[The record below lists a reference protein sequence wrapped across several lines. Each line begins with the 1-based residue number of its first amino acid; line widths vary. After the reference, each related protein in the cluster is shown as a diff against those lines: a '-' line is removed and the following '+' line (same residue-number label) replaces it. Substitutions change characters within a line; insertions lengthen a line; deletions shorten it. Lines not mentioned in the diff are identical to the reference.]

1 MHVRLLAAALL
12 CLGAAIPACSTSPTE
27 QEIIDALEQ
36 QLQSVEGGWT
46 GTASGGSQL
55 TLDFQLQA
63 GAGNAVSGSGT
74 MREQP
79 GAATVPVTVTGTFNR
94 PALSLTFS
102 GMTYQGHAVQGTISG
117 SYTSVGGVAGNLLLT
132 GTGYSSTVQLLLQEK

>member
-1 MHVRLLAAALL
+1 MHIRLLLAALL
-12 CLGAAIPACSTSPTE
+12 CLGAAIPACSSSPTE
-27 QEIIDALEQ
+27 QEIIDALEEE
-36 QLQSVEGGWT
+36 LRSVEGGWT
-46 GTASGGSQL
+46 GMASGGSQL

-79 GAATVPVTVTGTFNR
+79 GAATVPITVTGTFNR

-132 GTGYSSTVQLLLQEK
+132 GTGYSTTVQVLLQEK

>member
-1 MHVRLLAAALL
+1 MRIRLLAAVL

-27 QEIIDALEQ
+27 QEIIDTLEQ
-36 QLQSVEGGWT
+36 ELKSVEGGWT

-63 GAGNAVSGSGT
+63 GAGNTVSGSGT

-79 GAATVPVTVTGTFNR
+79 GAATVPVTVTGTFSR

-102 GMTYQGHAVQGTISG
+102 GMTYQGHAVQGTVSG
-117 SYTSVGGVAGNLLLT
+117 SYTSVGGVSAPLLLT
-132 GTGYSSTVQLLLQEK
+132 GTGYSTTVQVLLQEK

>member
-1 MHVRLLAAALL
+1 MHIRLLTAALL
-12 CLGAAIPACSTSPTE
+12 CLGAVIPACSSGPTE
-27 QEIIDALEQ
+27 QEIIDELEQ
-36 QLQSVEGGWT
+36 RLQSVEGGWT

-117 SYTSVGGVAGNLLLT
+117 SYTSVGGVSGNLLLT

>member
-1 MHVRLLAAALL
+1 MRVTLLAAVL
-12 CLGAAIPACSTSPTE
+12 CLGVGIPACSVGPTE
-27 QEIIDALEQ
+27 QEIIDGLEQ
-36 QLQSVEGGWT
+36 QLQSVDGGWT

-63 GAGNAVSGSGT
+63 AGTTLSGTGT

-79 GAATVPVTVTGTFNR
+79 GAATVPITVTGTFNR

-102 GMTYQGHAVQGTISG
+102 GMTYEGHAVQGTITG
-117 SYTSVGGVAGNLLLT
+117 SYTSVGGVGGTLQLT
-132 GTGYSSTVQLLLQEK
+132 GTGYSNSVQVLLQEK

>member
-1 MHVRLLAAALL
+1 MRITLLAAVL
-12 CLGAAIPACSTSPTE
+12 CLGVGIPACSSGPTE
-27 QEIIDALEQ
+27 QEIIDGLEQ
-36 QLQSVEGGWT
+36 ELRSVEGGWT
-46 GTASGGSQL
+46 GTASAGSQL

-79 GAATVPVTVTGTFNR
+79 GAAAVPITVTGTFNR

-102 GMTYQGHAVQGTISG
+102 GMTYQGHAVQGTVSG
-117 SYTSVGGVAGNLLLT
+117 SYTTVGGVAGTLLLT
-132 GTGYSSTVQLLLQEK
+132 GTGYSSSVQVLLQEK

>member
-1 MHVRLLAAALL
+1 MRIRLLAAVL

-27 QEIIDALEQ
+27 QEIIDTLEQ
-36 QLQSVEGGWT
+36 ELKSVEGGWT

-63 GAGNAVSGSGT
+63 GAGNTVSGSGT

-79 GAATVPVTVTGTFNR
+79 GAATVPITVTGTFSR

-102 GMTYQGHAVQGTISG
+102 GMTYQGHAVQGTVSG
-117 SYTSVGGVAGNLLLT
+117 SYTSVGGVSAPLLLT
-132 GTGYSSTVQLLLQEK
+132 GTGYSTTVQVLLQEK

>member
-1 MHVRLLAAALL
+1 VL
-12 CLGAAIPACSTSPTE
+12 CLGVGIPACSVGPTE
-27 QEIIDALEQ
+27 QEIIDGLEQ
-36 QLQSVEGGWT
+36 ELQSVDGGWT

-63 GAGNAVSGSGT
+63 AGTTLSGTGT

-79 GAATVPVTVTGTFNR
+79 GAATVPITVTGTFNR

-102 GMTYQGHAVQGTISG
+102 GMTYEGHAVQGTITG
-117 SYTSVGGVAGNLLLT
+117 SYTSVGGVGGTLQLT
-132 GTGYSSTVQLLLQEK
+132 GTGYSNSVQVLLQEK

>member
-1 MHVRLLAAALL
+1 MRIRLLAAVL

-27 QEIIDALEQ
+27 QEIIDTLEQ
-36 QLQSVEGGWT
+36 QLRSVEGGWT

-55 TLDFQLQA
+55 TLDFQLQE
-63 GAGNAVSGSGT
+63 GAGNTVSGSGT

-79 GAATVPVTVTGTFNR
+79 GAPNVPITITGTFSR

-102 GMTYQGHAVQGTISG
+102 GMTYQGHAVQGTVSG
-117 SYTSVGGVAGNLLLT
+117 SYTSVGGVAGTLLLT
-132 GTGYSSTVQLLLQEK
+132 GSGYSNSVQVLLQEK

>member
-1 MHVRLLAAALL
+1 
-12 CLGAAIPACSTSPTE
+12 
-27 QEIIDALEQ
+27 
-36 QLQSVEGGWT
+36 VEGGWT

-63 GAGNAVSGSGT
+63 GAGDAVSGSGT

-79 GAATVPVTVTGTFNR
+79 GAATLPITVTGSYNR

-117 SYTSVGGVAGNLLLT
+117 NYTTVGGVAGTLLLT
-132 GTGYSSTVQLLLQEK
+132 GAGYSNSIPVLLQEK

>member
-1 MHVRLLAAALL
+1 MRVTLLAAVL
-12 CLGAAIPACSTSPTE
+12 CLGVGIPACTVGPTE
-27 QEIIDALEQ
+27 QEIIDGLEQ

-46 GTASGGSQL
+46 GTASAGSQL

-63 GAGNAVSGSGT
+63 AGTALSGTGT
-74 MREQP
+74 MREAP
-79 GAATVPVTVTGTFNR
+79 GAAAVPITVTGTFNR

-117 SYTSVGGVAGNLLLT
+117 SYTTVGGVGGTLQLT
-132 GTGYSSTVQLLLQEK
+132 GTGYSNSIQSLLQEK